1 MNGYSLIL
9 GRDWLDI
16 VDAYINCI
24 EGNMTIANGQ
34 PQNKIFLYPLPSHS
48 LILKYLCGQ
57 DMKKEK

>member
-1 MNGYSLIL
+1 MNGYALIL
-9 GRDWLDI
+9 GRAWLDI

-48 LILKYLCGQ
+48 LILKYLCG
-57 DMKKEK
+57 